1 MILNFQ
7 NIFGSYKSK
16 NELIMKKKYNNF
28 VGNIAKEEHDTKY
41 KLSEHLMNLMN
52 GPLLKMSV

>member
-28 VGNIAKEEHDTKY
+28 VGNIAKEEQDTKY

-52 GPLLKMSV
+52 GPLLKLSV